1 MAKKERPP
9 ARKPRAKQ
17 VPVQDFLPKYLA
29 ALDRGT
35 FLEDFSRSIGM
46 TPQAVR
52 QRVYVMRLRGH
63 AVDYLPTWNSRH
75 GCRSNDRAII
85 RILREHTEKKE
96 QH

>member
-1 MAKKERPP
+1 MRKKEHPR

-29 ALDRGT
+29 ALDRCT
-35 FLEDFSRSIGM
+35 LLEDFSRSIGM

-63 AVDYLPTWNSRH
+63 AIDYLPTGNSGH
-75 GCRSNDRAII
+75 GCRSNDPEII

-96 QH
+96 RH